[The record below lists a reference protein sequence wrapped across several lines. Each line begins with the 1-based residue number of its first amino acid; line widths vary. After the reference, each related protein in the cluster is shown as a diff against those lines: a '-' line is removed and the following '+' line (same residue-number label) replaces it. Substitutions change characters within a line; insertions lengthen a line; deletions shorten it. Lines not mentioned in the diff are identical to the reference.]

1 MHNHTDLQTAPRSDL
16 DYGELARREREQRF
30 LADAGEAL
38 ASSLDYSATL
48 NMVAHMAAGSIA
60 DFCVVEIADEK
71 GRLSRLASEDV
82 EEGPCDELCAAVDG
96 WPEDDG
102 NWAVATAMNDQK
114 VVVVDVPQLPAN
126 AFGVALRSMGAKS
139 VVIAPLRVRERSIGV
154 LVLGYRR
161 QDGPAIDTQL
171 AEEVARR
178 SAMAIENA
186 RLHAEAQRAIKARD
200 ATLAVVAHDLRNPL
214 GVISM
219 TAQLVKEVDEV
230 TPQVAGRM
238 DMIERA
244 ATRMNTLIQDLLDA
258 ARIDAGTM
266 KLELRPD
273 RADSVLRE
281 AAESLAP
288 LAQKAEVE
296 LAIVADADLPLI
308 MTDRTRLL
316 QAIGNLAGN
325 AFKFTPAGGSVTLS
339 AEPSPDG
346 VRVRIADTGV
356 GISADDLPHL
366 FDRFWQKKETDRR
379 GIGLGLAIARG
390 IVEAHGSNIE
400 VRSELG
406 RGTQFEFV
414 LRGIVHE

>member
-1 MHNHTDLQTAPRSDL
+1 MHHHTDLLEASTSNL

-38 ASSLDYSATL
+38 ASSLDYHATL

-60 DFCVVEIADEK
+60 DFCVVEIADAS
-71 GRLSRLASEDV
+71 GRLSRLASEDA

-102 NWAVATAMNDQK
+102 NWAVARAMSDQE
-114 VVVVDVPQLPAN
+114 VVVVDVPELPTN
-126 AFGVALRSMGAKS
+126 AFGLALRAMGART
-139 VVIAPLRVRERSIGV
+139 VVVAPLRVRDRSIGV

-161 QDGPAIDTQL
+161 QDGPAIDTRL

-186 RLHAEAQRAIKARD
+186 RLHAEAQRAIQARD

-230 TPQVAGRM
+230 SPQVAGRM

-244 ATRMNTLIQDLLDA
+244 ATRMNALIQDLLDA

-266 KLELRPD
+266 TLELRPD
-273 RADSVLRE
+273 RADSIIRE

-288 LAQKAEVE
+288 LAQKADVE
-296 LAIVADADLPLI
+296 LRVTADADLPLV
-308 MTDRTRLL
+308 MTDRPRLL

-325 AFKFTPAGGSVTLS
+325 AFKFTPAGGHVTLT
-339 AEPSPDG
+339 AEPSPTG
-346 VRVRIADTGV
+346 VRIRIADSGV

-366 FDRFWQKKETDRR
+366 FDRFWQKKKSDRR

-390 IVEAHGSNIE
+390 IIEAHGGTIQ

-406 RGTQFEFV
+406 RGTEFEFE
-414 LRGIVHE
+414 LQGVHS